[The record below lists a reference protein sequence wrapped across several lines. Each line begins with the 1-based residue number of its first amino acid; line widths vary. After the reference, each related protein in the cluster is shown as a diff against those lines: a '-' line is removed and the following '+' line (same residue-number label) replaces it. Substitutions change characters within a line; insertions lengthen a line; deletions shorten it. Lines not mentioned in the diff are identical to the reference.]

1 MSPTGVATAAILL
14 DRGSS
19 KAAHWFAKRANEP
32 TAATTAAWS
41 PADRSSPKREFGRT
55 ARPAGPDIGIP
66 GRDRPARAGARLS
79 SLSIRDR
86 PTVNASRAL
95 SRSPEISTLDRH
107 PHKGDRCNPLEFG
120 EQVMPEYR
128 MYTVD
133 YNCHRVDAKN
143 VECVDDHEAIQQ
155 ALRSITSFD
164 VEVWQL
170 DRFVGLL
177 PRYEKAPPKSTKH
190 RSRRS

>member
-1 MSPTGVATAAILL
+1 MLQGRSQGPLRFQLSTGT
-14 DRGSS
+14 
-19 KAAHWFAKRANEP
+19 P
-32 TAATTAAWS
+32 
-41 PADRSSPKREFGRT
+41 
-55 ARPAGPDIGIP
+55 
-66 GRDRPARAGARLS
+66 
-79 SLSIRDR
+79 
-86 PTVNASRAL
+86 
-95 SRSPEISTLDRH
+95 
-107 PHKGDRCNPLEFG
+107 KGDRCNPLEFG
-120 EQVMPEYR
+120 EQVMPEYS
-128 MYTVD
+128 MYTLD

-170 DRFVGLL
+170 DRFVALL